1 MAPAT
6 TAIWAPFSTATETL
20 RFSTLMSRRTKIHV
34 GLEIGTS
41 KTCMVVGEVKADSA
55 VRILG
60 IGETKSAGVRKGEI
74 YDFSQARA
82 CLKDALA
89 KAEDASDVEIG
100 SVFLAITGSHITGIN
115 NRGTFRLPD
124 GEPVVAPEHVD
135 EARTIARDVHIP
147 QEHVY
152 IHPIIRSYWLDGLEH
167 STSPIGLFGK
177 TVEADFHIVHGIGT
191 RIQNSIKLVRETPLE
206 VDEVVFAPIATA
218 QMALDREQRER
229 GALIIDIGGGTT
241 DYALYL
247 GGVITASGCIPV
259 GGDHITNDIHLVTGL
274 PFSKAE
280 RLKVTEGD
288 ASADP
293 LRSVGNAKLD
303 DERGFAEVEVSRAVL
318 NEVIRQRLEE
328 TLRLV
333 KQRLPKGAVE
343 SIGSGIYLTGGT
355 SLMRGFSELAFDVF
369 GRDIYR
375 PELPE
380 LSGIQANFKD
390 PRYATAIGL
399 IRYAQ
404 ILETERATPPGLIGK
419 IGRLFWPFGR

>member
-1 MAPAT
+1 MA
-6 TAIWAPFSTATETL
+6 
-20 RFSTLMSRRTKIHV
+20 RRSKIHV

-55 VRILG
+55 VKILG
-60 IGETKSAGVRKGEI
+60 IGVTKTAGVRKGEI
-74 YDFSQARA
+74 YDFSQVRA

-100 SVFLAITGSHITGIN
+100 SVYLAVTGSHIQGVN
-115 NRGTFRLPD
+115 NRGTYRLPD
-124 GEPVVAPEHVD
+124 GEPTVTPEHV
-135 EARTIARDVHIP
+135 EEVKTIAREIHIP
-147 QEHVY
+147 HDHFY
-152 IHPIIRSYWLDGLEH
+152 LHPIIRKFWLDGLEH
-167 STSPIGLFGK
+167 STSPIGLYGK

-191 RIQNSIKLVRETPLE
+191 RIQNSIKMVREIPLE
-206 VDEVVFAPIATA
+206 VDDIVFSPIATA
-218 QMALDREQRER
+218 QMALDRDQRQS
-229 GALIIDIGGGTT
+229 GALVIDIGGGTT

-247 GGVITASGCIPV
+247 DGSIAASGCIPV
-259 GGDHITNDIHLVTGL
+259 GGDHVTNDIHLVTGL

-280 RLKVTEGD
+280 QLKIKEGD

-293 LRSVGNAKLD
+293 VRSVGMAKLTD
-303 DERGFAEVEVSRAVL
+303 DRGFAEVEVSRATL

-333 KQRLPKGAVE
+333 HQRLPAGSVEAIGAGVF
-343 SIGSGIYLTGGT
+343 LTGGT

-375 PELPE
+375 PEPPE
-380 LSGIQANFKD
+380 LSGVQTSFKD
-390 PRYATAIGL
+390 PHYATAIGL

-404 ILETERATPPGLIGK
+404 FLEAEQTAAPGLLGK
-419 IGRLFWPFGR
+419 IGRMFWPFSK

>member
-1 MAPAT
+1 MA
-6 TAIWAPFSTATETL
+6 
-20 RFSTLMSRRTKIHV
+20 RRTKIHV

-41 KTCMVVGEVKADSA
+41 KTCIVVGEVKEDSA
-55 VRILG
+55 VKILG

-74 YDFSQARA
+74 FDYSQARA

-89 KAEDASDVEIG
+89 KAEDASDVDIG
-100 SVFLAITGSHITGIN
+100 SVFLSITGSHIQGVN
-115 NRGTFRLPD
+115 HRGTYRLPD
-124 GEPVVAPEHVD
+124 GEPVVTSDHVE
-135 EARTIARDVHIP
+135 EARAIARDVHIP
-147 QEHVY
+147 QDHVY
-152 IHPIIRSYWLDGLEH
+152 VHPIIRNYWLDGLEH
-167 STSPIGLFGK
+167 SSSPVGLFGK
-177 TVEADFHIVHGIGT
+177 TVEADFHVVHGIGT
-191 RIQNSIKLVRETPLE
+191 RIQNSIKLVREMPLE
-206 VDEVVFAPIATA
+206 VDDIVFAPIATA

-229 GALIIDIGGGTT
+229 GALVIDIGGGTT

-259 GGDHITNDIHLVTGL
+259 GGDHITNDIHLVTGM

-280 RLKVTEGD
+280 RMKVTEGD

-293 LRSVGNAKLD
+293 LRSVGKARLN
-303 DERGFAEVEVSRAVL
+303 DESGFADVEVSRSVL

-333 KQRLPKGAVE
+333 WQRLPKGSVE
-343 SIGSGIYLTGGT
+343 AIGAGVFLTGGT
-355 SLMRGFSELAFDVF
+355 SLMRGFSELAFEVF

-380 LSGIQANFKD
+380 ISGVQASFKD
-390 PRYATAIGL
+390 PRYATSIGL

-404 ILETERATPPGLIGK
+404 ILETERARPPGLLGK
-419 IGRLFWPFGR
+419 VGRLFWPFGR

>member
-1 MAPAT
+1 MA
-6 TAIWAPFSTATETL
+6 
-20 RFSTLMSRRTKIHV
+20 RRTKIHV

-55 VRILG
+55 VKILG

-74 YDFSQARA
+74 GDYSQARA

-100 SVFLAITGSHITGIN
+100 SVFLAVTGAHIQGIN

-124 GEPVVAPEHVD
+124 GDTVVTPEHVE
-135 EARTIARDVHIP
+135 EARTIAREVHIP
-147 QEHVY
+147 PDHVY
-152 IHPIIRSYWLDGLEH
+152 LHPIIRNYWLDGLEH
-167 STSPIGLFGK
+167 STSPMGLFGK
-177 TVEADFHIVHGIGT
+177 TVEADFHVVHGIGT
-191 RIQNSIKLVRETPLE
+191 RIQNSIKLVREMPLE
-206 VDEVVFAPIATA
+206 VDDIVFSPIATA

-229 GALIIDIGGGTT
+229 GALVIDIGGGTT

-280 RLKVTEGD
+280 RLKITEGD

-293 LRSVGNAKLD
+293 VRSVGTAKLND
-303 DERGFAEVEVSRAVL
+303 DRGFAEVEVSRSVL

-333 KQRLPKGAVE
+333 HQRLPTGSVEAIGAGVF
-343 SIGSGIYLTGGT
+343 LTGGT
-355 SLMRGFSELAFDVF
+355 SLMRGFSELAYEVF

-375 PELPE
+375 PEPPE
-380 LSGIQANFKD
+380 ISGIQASFKD
-390 PRYATAIGL
+390 PRYATSIGL

-404 ILETERATPPGLIGK
+404 ILETERASPPGMFGK
-419 IGRLFWPFGR
+419 IGRMFWPFGR

>member
-1 MAPAT
+1 MA
-6 TAIWAPFSTATETL
+6 
-20 RFSTLMSRRTKIHV
+20 RRTKIHV

-41 KTCMVVGEVKADSA
+41 KTCIVVGEVKADSA
-55 VRILG
+55 VKILG

-82 CLKDALA
+82 CLKDALS

-100 SVFLAITGSHITGIN
+100 SVFLAVTGSHIQGVN

-124 GEPVVAPEHVD
+124 GDPVVGADHVE
-135 EARTIARDVHIP
+135 EARTIAREVHIP
-147 QEHVY
+147 PDHVY
-152 IHPIIRSYWLDGLEH
+152 IHPIIRNYWLDGLEH

-177 TVEADFHIVHGIGT
+177 TVEADFHIVHGIGA
-191 RIQNSIKLVRETPLE
+191 RIQNSIKLVREMPLE
-206 VDEVVFAPIATA
+206 VDDIVFSPIATA

-229 GALIIDIGGGTT
+229 GALVIDIGGGTT

-259 GGDHITNDIHLVTGL
+259 GGDHITNDIHLVTGQ

-280 RLKVTEGD
+280 RLKITEGD

-293 LRSVGNAKLD
+293 VRSVGSAKLI
-303 DERGFAEVEVSRAVL
+303 DERGFAEVEVNRREL
-318 NEVIRQRLEE
+318 NEIIRQRLEE

-333 KQRLPKGAVE
+333 RQRLPVGAVE
-343 SIGSGIYLTGGT
+343 AIGAGIFLTGGT
-355 SLMRGFSELAFDVF
+355 SLMRGFSELAGEIF
-369 GRDIYR
+369 GRDIYLPDP
-375 PELPE
+375 PEI
-380 LSGIQANFKD
+380 SGVQASFKD

-404 ILETERATPPGLIGK
+404 IFETERAKPPGICGK